1 MSPIVCYTANG
12 QWHAATAGGLIAYG
26 CLSEA
31 QLKAAISRIVDG
43 DFAITYATPEV
54 WRSTMLA
61 AVAADAL
68 AAQEFI
74 DAAEASKEVER
85 LSVQLAMVLEAV
97 ESWKAELVAERER
110 AAAEKARRKAEQQ
123 AAAAEA
129 KKREAAVA
137 LQRQAAVEAQ
147 KRKAIE
153 EDRVRDRRTI
163 RLVDGSHEFSEA
175 AEENIGGRFVKVRR
189 IIQRFAPNEGLT
201 AEAARWLR

>member
-1 MSPIVCYTANG
+1 MIVCYTANG
-12 QWHAATAGGLIAYG
+12 QWHAATSQGLIAYG
-26 CLSEA
+26 CQSEA

-43 DFAITYATPEV
+43 DFAIEYATPEV

-85 LSVQLAMVLEAV
+85 LSAQLAMVLEAV

-110 AAAEKARRKAEQQ
+110 AAAEEARRQAEQQ

-129 KKREAAVA
+129 KKREATVA
-137 LQRQAAVEAQ
+137 LQRQAVAEAQ

-153 EDRVRDRRTI
+153 EDRVRDRRTV
-163 RLVDGSHEFSEA
+163 RTADGGYEFSEA
-175 AEENIGGRFVKVRR
+175 DQVNLGGPTLTKIRR
-189 IIQRFAPNEGLT
+189 IIRKFAPGEPLS
-201 AEAARWLR
+201 AEAERWLR